1 MSRRKRLQRVGVVAK
16 VGSRDAVHT
25 AHELAEW
32 LRRRGLE
39 AVLDEASLRA
49 RGQER
54 EIPFDL
60 GEPVDLVV
68 VLGGDGTLL
77 SVARNVAPGVP
88 ILGVNLGNLGFLT
101 EITRGDLY
109 PALVQVLAG
118 KFTIETR
125 SLLDVELRRNRSEGR
140 DGSQTFRV
148 LNDAV
153 ITKSALARIIE
164 LTLRVD
170 GHLIA
175 RYRSDGLIIS
185 TPTGSTAYNL
195 SAGGPIVFP
204 LLPVV
209 VLTPIC
215 PHALSL
221 RPIVVPDQGTIE
233 VTLETQREE
242 VYLTLD
248 GQEGT
253 SLGHRDTVCV
263 TRSATQVR
271 LVKVNTRSFYDNLGA
286 KLRWGGLSSVPAT
299 SSDTPRTDPPPE
311 TKPVP

>member
-1 MSRRKRLQRVGVVAK
+1 MNPPEFRRVGIVAK
-16 VGSRDAVHT
+16 VASRDAVHI
-25 AHELAEW
+25 AHELSEW

-39 AVLDEASLRA
+39 TALDEATLRD
-49 RGQER
+49 RGLRGEAA
-54 EIPFDL
+54 FD
-60 GEPVDLVV
+60 PADAYDLVV

-77 SVARNVAPGVP
+77 SVARSLARGVP

-101 EITRGDLY
+101 EINRGELY
-109 PALVQVLAG
+109 PAMVRLLEGRFA
-118 KFTIETR
+118 IEER
-125 SLLDVELRRNRSEGR
+125 SLFDVELRRNGGVPS
-140 DGSQTFRV
+140 TLRV

-164 LTLRVD
+164 LTLRVE

-175 RYRSDGLIIS
+175 RFRADGLIIS

-195 SAGGPIVFP
+195 SAGGPVLNP
-204 LLPVV
+204 LLPVA

-221 RPIVVPDQGTIE
+221 RPIVVPDAGPIE
-233 VTLETQREE
+233 VTLETQAEE

-253 SLGHRDTVCV
+253 SLGFRDTVRIS
-263 TRSATQVR
+263 RSAA
-271 LVKVNTRSFYDNLGA
+271 KVQLAKVSERSFYNSLRG
-286 KLRWGGLSSVPAT
+286 KLRWGGLSGASEE
-299 SSDTPRTDPPPE
+299 SDPGPDGEGGAPE
-311 TKPVP
+311 

>member
-1 MSRRKRLQRVGVVAK
+1 MSSRKRGRRKFQRVGIVAK
-16 VGSRDAVHT
+16 VASREAVHT

-32 LRRRGLE
+32 LRRRGLQ
-39 AVLDEASLRA
+39 AALDEATLRA
-49 RGQER
+49 RGVEGER
-54 EIPFDL
+54 PFSVR
-60 GEPVDLVV
+60 EAYDLVV

-77 SVARNVAPGVP
+77 SVARTLAPGVP

-101 EITRGDLY
+101 EINRGELY

-118 KFTIETR
+118 EYRVEER
-125 SLLDVELRRNRSEGR
+125 SLFEVELQR
-140 DGSQTFRV
+140 DGGAPAAYRV

-164 LTLRVD
+164 LTLKVD

-175 RYRSDGLIIS
+175 RFRSDGLIIS

-195 SAGGPIVFP
+195 SAGGPIVNP
-204 LLPVV
+204 LLPVA

-215 PHALSL
+215 PHALSM
-221 RPIVVPDQGTIE
+221 RPIVVPDAGPIE

-253 SLGHRDTVCV
+253 SLGYRDTVHI
-263 TRSATQVR
+263 TRSATSVR
-271 LVKVNTRSFYDNLGA
+271 LAKVSGRSFYRSLRG
-286 KLRWGGLSSVPAT
+286 KLRWGGLSGEPGDGGPGGSV
-299 SSDTPRTDPPPE
+299 
-311 TKPVP
+311 V